1 MDASAKHTQVLTAR
15 QIHKTLQGRLS
26 ARLSTLQADLFSGD
40 PTLPAPAVASY
51 WIAPLWERQL
61 PGAMY
66 STPSIGVQWEESETV
81 PTSGNMSTNIVTQ
94 TRYRVV
100 IGTTAE
106 TPQLSLEVA
115 QAYTSAVGQLLSGYL
130 KADGESAAASSTSL
144 GESIPIRVARPVGT
158 AVATPA
164 WFEGSSE
171 ALTISEVVIEVTQH
185 EAAQ

>member
-40 PTLPAPAVASY
+40 PTLPAPAVSSY

-106 TPQLSLEVA
+106 TP
-115 QAYTSAVGQLLSGYL
+115 L
-130 KADGESAAASSTSL
+130 KADGEAAAASSTSL